1 MLKIDHVTV
10 AGPDLARLE
19 AAFAGA
25 GLATDYGGPH
35 SNGVTHM
42 ALLGFNDGS
51 YLELISS
58 LRPGPVETVFWGE
71 FINGDGGP
79 CAWAVRVED
88 IAAEAGRLARLG
100 VPVKGPDYY
109 FRRRPDGELVEWE
122 LAFPGDKGAGAT
134 LPFLIKDLTPR
145 ERRVR
150 PSASVAG
157 GLLAGV
163 DTVVLGVEDLAG
175 AVALF
180 RRCYDWPPP
189 QPAED
194 PIFGARLA
202 IFPGTPVALA
212 TPLAGHPWLAERLA
226 RFGDSPCAYLLATAD
241 LPAAHRS
248 YPLVAAG
255 DWLGRPAAWFDPDR
269 LAGIKLGVIGR
280 PA

>member
-1 MLKIDHVTV
+1 MLQIDHVTV
-10 AGPDLARLE
+10 AGPDLAWLQ

-58 LRPGPVETVFWGE
+58 LQPGPVETVFWGE
-71 FINGDGGP
+71 FINGGGGP

-88 IAAEAGRLARLG
+88 ISAESIRLARLG
-100 VPVKGPDYY
+100 VPMSGPDYF

-150 PSASVAG
+150 PSSSVAD

-163 DTVVLGVEDLAG
+163 HTVVLGVEDPDA
-175 AVALF
+175 AAALF
-180 RRCYDWPPP
+180 RRCYGWPPP
-189 QPAED
+189 QPAENAA
-194 PIFGARLA
+194 FGARLA
-202 IFPGTPVALA
+202 TFPGAPVALA
-212 TPLAGHPWLAERLA
+212 SPLAGHPWLAERLA

-241 LPAAHRS
+241 LPAALRR
-248 YPLVAAG
+248 YPLAAPG
-255 DWLGRPAAWFDPDR
+255 DWFGRPLAWFDSDR
-269 LAGIKLGVIGR
+269 LAGLKIGVIE
-280 PA
+280 AAS